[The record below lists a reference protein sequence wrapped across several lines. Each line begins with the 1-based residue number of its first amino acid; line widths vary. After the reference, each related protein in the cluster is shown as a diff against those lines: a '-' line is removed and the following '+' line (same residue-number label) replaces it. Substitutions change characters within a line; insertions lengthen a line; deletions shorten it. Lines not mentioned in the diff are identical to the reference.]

1 MMKTLDRKAVRQF
14 LLVLL
19 GAVIAFLA
27 IFVIVDLVENL
38 EDFIDQDAPWAAPV
52 LYYLYYAPFIVV
64 LTLPVA
70 MLLASLSTIGQMA
83 RDNELLAMKASGIS
97 PYRPI
102 RALAAVA
109 LVITALAFVVGETV
123 VPKANEKKQM
133 VLNEYVN
140 KRGAVSRNENI
151 NRALD
156 LGEGRMLFVKRYN
169 DQDRL
174 AMHITLARSEGVEVV
189 RLVQAERMRYQP
201 DLDRWALEEV
211 EERTWSD
218 GEESFTTHAR
228 LIESLPALTPEEL
241 AKRRKEPE
249 EMGFSELLDYVE
261 RGRARGR
268 DVRRSMVDLHMKM
281 ALPFANFIIVLFGAS
296 LAAVRRRTGLAVG
309 FTVSILICFVYYGVI
324 RTGQAFGYNGDLSP
338 ALGAW
343 AGNIIFGVLS
353 LFFLRRARF

>member
-1 MMKTLDRKAVRQF
+1 MKILDRKTIRQF
-14 LLVLL
+14 LIVLL
-19 GAVIAFLA
+19 GAIVAFLA

-38 EDFIDQDAPWAAPV
+38 EDFIDQSAPWKAPV

-70 MLLASLSTIGQMA
+70 MLLASLSTIGQMT

-102 RALAAVA
+102 RALAGVA
-109 LVITALAFVVGETV
+109 LIVAVLAFAVGETV

-140 KRGAVSRNENI
+140 KRGPVSRNETI

-169 DQDRL
+169 AQQRL
-174 AMHITLARSEGVEVV
+174 GLDITLALSEGVELV
-189 RLVQAERMRYQP
+189 RLVQAQRMRYQP
-201 DLDRWALEEV
+201 ERDLWALEDV
-211 EERTWSD
+211 EERVWRE
-218 GEESFTTHAR
+218 GQESFATHER
-228 LIESLPALTPEEL
+228 LVETLPALTPEEL

-249 EMGFSELLDYVE
+249 EMGFAELLDYVE

-268 DVRRSMVDLHMKM
+268 DVRRSVVDLHMKV

-343 AGNIIFGVLS
+343 IGNIIFGLLS